1 MHHYNFSQATS
12 WKCCKTKLIRLS
24 PSHLLDAATLPGK
37 MKCLL
42 YYYSTSSKPTTNYWY
57 KKVVCTFRVINNSKN
72 VSRETMLKSVGRSK
86 CLPLGWMHAEKWQC
100 HWQIICCN
108 YSLIQLAHCTH
119 FYIPQQSGGYMFI
132 LFVCVSFCEQITE
145 KVTSRY
151 HWNLELRRGLLI
163 LTLAWKQ
170 TLPPSESDTSASIW
184 L

>member
-1 MHHYNFSQATS
+1 M
-12 WKCCKTKLIRLS
+12 L
-24 PSHLLDAATLPGK
+24 
-37 MKCLL
+37 LL
-42 YYYSTSSKPTTNYWY
+42 YLAKWNACYIITQHHQNRQLTTGT
-57 KKVVCTFRVINNSKN
+57 VVCTFRVINNSKN

-86 CLPLGWMHAEKWQC
+86 CLPLGWMHAEKWQY

-151 HWNLELRRGLLI
+151 NWNLELWRGLPKP
-163 LTLAWKQ
+163 T
-170 TLPPSESDTSASIW
+170 DTYTSLEADTAT
-184 L
+184 